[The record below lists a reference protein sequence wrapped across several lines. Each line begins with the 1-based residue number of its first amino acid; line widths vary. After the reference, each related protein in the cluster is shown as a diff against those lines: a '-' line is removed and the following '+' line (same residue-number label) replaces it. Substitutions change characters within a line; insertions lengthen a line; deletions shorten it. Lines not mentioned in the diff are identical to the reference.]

1 MPDRQQTIFAAILA
15 AGHSSRFGTTKQ
27 AVPLHGVPL
36 VRRAVDAATEVCEN
50 RVITVIGHDAAVV
63 LKAMNANSGFVAVN
77 EDYEKG
83 LGSSIATA
91 ARVCPGSADA
101 LLLLLADQPL
111 VTARHL
117 WQLIDCW
124 SGLENEI
131 IATAYSGTQGPPVL
145 FPRGTFDELRSL
157 KGDRGAHAILDD
169 SRFSLETVQFEP
181 AAIDIDT
188 PADLA
193 ALV

>member
-1 MPDRQQTIFAAILA
+1 MPDRQQTIFAAVLA

-27 AVPLHGVPL
+27 AVPLNGVPL
-36 VRRAVDAATEVCEN
+36 VRRAVDTATEVCEN
-50 RVITVIGHDAAVV
+50 RVITVIGHDSAVV
-63 LKAMNANSGFVAVN
+63 LKAMNANSGFVVVN
-77 EDYEKG
+77 EDYETG

-91 ARVCPGSADA
+91 TRVCCRCTDA

-111 VTARHL
+111 VTAQHL
-117 WQLIDCW
+117 RQLIDSW

-145 FPRGTFDELRSL
+145 FPRGAFDALRSL
-157 KGDRGAHAILDD
+157 KGDRGARTLFND
-169 SRFSLETVQFEP
+169 SRFSLKTVQFEP

-193 ALV
+193 ALT